1 MPLNCENCENTHF
14 CLTLSWKEDIDARV
28 IDVYHK
34 ISYGKEYCSKIEGS
48 KWNEILKLRESGLKD
63 SEIIEKISKEKI
75 AEMVRYVKEKGI
87 ELPETIK
94 EQCRKEGYE
103 V

>member
-1 MPLNCENCENTHF
+1 MRISKYAFELRKLRKRSF

-63 SEIIEKISKEKI
+63 SEIIEKS
-75 AEMVRYVKEKGI
+75 AR
-87 ELPETIK
+87 
-94 EQCRKEGYE
+94 RK
-103 V
+103 